1 MKVNKNFN
9 KLSLL
14 LNSCF
19 DKKEK
24 DNKKVTIEELELEKV
39 NKIKNRYLRTSTL
52 RIRNSI
58 KKTHVLLNQQIGES
72 LQKCL
77 PLFKIDIKNRKK
89 EEMKDLIPVLSSC
102 EDFMDFM
109 CSKEYEEDLTDILL
123 EFACL
128 LNHKSFPENFI
139 IKKSGEKSNEFFLII
154 DGNVTVLNLI
164 FEKEC
169 LSEEEYLTYL
179 IKMKILN
186 ENYII
191 DKCIQLNYNLMNI
204 ENHDFKSLCNKFP
217 HFNYE
222 DFYSKAYNN
231 LINKGFIL
239 ENYKG
244 KIPNLNDYINAT
256 KIEKNIK
263 ALNSNQGIIKN
274 TIKKFFIIPHYK
286 IVAVYN
292 RGRYFGNLNDNYN
305 IIDNY
310 CFISNNKCEI
320 GIIDT
325 NICFKNNRLYKLLE
339 RKMKN
344 IFRTNIDFYFIFQKL
359 NFETFLK
366 DYAKLFI
373 YKIYKKGE
381 KLLIQNSYS
390 EGVFFIRVGKI
401 RVYTERDL
409 DEIGGVIMSLEYCLE
424 GYSELISSLHN
435 ENNINTEEKNRL
447 KNPIYKTK
455 EYLENSKGKK
465 TIEMSIFNEKEIL
478 GLNEFYDYKSQ
489 INLFTAECLTDCI
502 IFYLPKKMM
511 NIIIEKEMNV
521 KFYVLNL
528 IELKAKYY
536 IGKLKNYRNYFL
548 KEIGFKLG
556 LTQKQI
562 ENINKLKTKEKNNSN
577 ELINLRKN
585 FNKVYTKMSIN
596 LFDDGNNNT
605 FLNKYKNNIHQNY
618 KNNIFNS
625 NNNINLGMTQK
636 SFYSVKTTSPNKL
649 SIFNNY
655 NNNLNNNFKNN
666 NIHTKIIKSY
676 FIKENNDIKNNII
689 YKSPFTNTQSSFH
702 LNTKYNTTNNFF
714 KHKTKKII
722 SSKNSNDLP
731 QIKINNKKK
740 IFSFNIGNYIID

>member
-1 MKVNKNFN
+1 
-9 KLSLL
+9 
-14 LNSCF
+14 
-19 DKKEK
+19 
-24 DNKKVTIEELELEKV
+24 
-39 NKIKNRYLRTSTL
+39 
-52 RIRNSI
+52 
-58 KKTHVLLNQQIGES
+58 
-72 LQKCL
+72 
-77 PLFKIDIKNRKK
+77 
-89 EEMKDLIPVLSSC
+89 
-102 EDFMDFM
+102 
-109 CSKEYEEDLTDILL
+109 
-123 EFACL
+123 
-128 LNHKSFPENFI
+128 
-139 IKKSGEKSNEFFLII
+139 
-154 DGNVTVLNLI
+154 
-164 FEKEC
+164 
-169 LSEEEYLTYL
+169 
-179 IKMKILN
+179 
-186 ENYII
+186 
-191 DKCIQLNYNLMNI
+191 
-204 ENHDFKSLCNKFP
+204 
-217 HFNYE
+217 
-222 DFYSKAYNN
+222 
-231 LINKGFIL
+231 
-239 ENYKG
+239 
-244 KIPNLNDYINAT
+244 
-256 KIEKNIK
+256 
-263 ALNSNQGIIKN
+263 
-274 TIKKFFIIPHYK
+274 
-286 IVAVYN
+286 
-292 RGRYFGNLNDNYN
+292 
-305 IIDNY
+305 
-310 CFISNNKCEI
+310 
-320 GIIDT
+320 
-325 NICFKNNRLYKLLE
+325 
-339 RKMKN
+339 
-344 IFRTNIDFYFIFQKL
+344 
-359 NFETFLK
+359 
-366 DYAKLFI
+366 
-373 YKIYKKGE
+373 
-381 KLLIQNSYS
+381 
-390 EGVFFIRVGKI
+390 
-401 RVYTERDL
+401 
-409 DEIGGVIMSLEYCLE
+409 
-424 GYSELISSLHN
+424 
-435 ENNINTEEKNRL
+435 L

-596 LFDDGNNNT
+596 LFDDGNNIT

-636 SFYSVKTTSPNKL
+636 SFYSVKTTDPNKL

-666 NIHTKIIKSY
+666 NIHTKIIKPY

-689 YKSPFTNTQSSFH
+689 YKNPFTNTQSSFH